1 MSNTGRKPGS
11 LKEEVLKKVESEDIS
26 VVSESY
32 IQKVKRRRES
42 LVEEVSGLELQSIGQ
57 QHRDS
62 M

>member
-1 MSNTGRKPGS
+1 MSNAGRRPGS
-11 LKEEVLKKVESEDIS
+11 LREEVLKKVESEDIS

-32 IQKVKRRRES
+32 VQKVKRRRES
-42 LVEEVSGLELQSIGQ
+42 LVEEVRGLELQSIGQ

>member
-1 MSNTGRKPGS
+1 MSNAGRRPGS
-11 LKEEVLKKVESEDIS
+11 LREEVLKKVESEDIS